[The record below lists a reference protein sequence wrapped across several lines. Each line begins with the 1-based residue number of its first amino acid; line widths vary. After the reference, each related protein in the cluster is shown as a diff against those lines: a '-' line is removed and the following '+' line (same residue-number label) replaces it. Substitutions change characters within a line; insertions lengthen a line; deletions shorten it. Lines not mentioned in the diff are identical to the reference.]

1 MTNRVEALF
10 LCRALVLM
18 RLIWARGDTRS
29 LCSKHYCQRR
39 LLHSLALF
47 CRWRHC
53 DIGITGAWF
62 CASQMAPYSLQNANY
77 GNKGSTVD
85 RECGASLRRAHGV
98 YLACCIV
105 VDRWCVRCPV
115 LKPLMF
121 CCPPTAPLFPFSS
134 LNAPVGEQRFAL
146 VELRPVLVL

>member
-1 MTNRVEALF
+1 MEAQ
-10 LCRALVLM
+10 
-18 RLIWARGDTRS
+18 GPS

-39 LLHSLALF
+39 LLRSLALF
-47 CRWRHC
+47 CRWCQC

-62 CASQMAPYSLQNANY
+62 CVSQMAPCSLQSENCSNR
-77 GNKGSTVD
+77 GSTAH

-105 VDRWCVRCPV
+105 VDRWNVRCPV
-115 LKPLMF
+115 LKLLML

-146 VELRPVLVL
+146 VELRPVMLVSYSPRLTRC